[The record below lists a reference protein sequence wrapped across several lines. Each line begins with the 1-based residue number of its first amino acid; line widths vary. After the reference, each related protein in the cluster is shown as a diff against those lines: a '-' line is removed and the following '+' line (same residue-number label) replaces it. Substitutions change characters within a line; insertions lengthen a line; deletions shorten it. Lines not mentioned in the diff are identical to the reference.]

1 MSESEWV
8 ILIEEDVIV
17 NIIKKYYAR
26 IYLFP
31 NFTYCKMCIRI
42 ILKNI
47 EKKKLVIQNKIT
59 TCTPLLRA
67 QGYFTNAT
75 VGPSVIVKKA
85 LIASFYIEF
94 ADLPEVYKEAG
105 RSTHYPSDLS

>member
-1 MSESEWV
+1 MHGSTYFRTLLAVRCALELFWRISKK
-8 ILIEEDVIV
+8 IL
-17 NIIKKYYAR
+17 
-26 IYLFP
+26 
-31 NFTYCKMCIRI
+31 
-42 ILKNI
+42 
-47 EKKKLVIQNKIT
+47 NKIT
-59 TCTPLLRA
+59 TWTPLLRA
-67 QGYFTNAT
+67 HGNFTNAT

>member
-1 MSESEWV
+1 MHGSTYFRTLLTVRCALELFW
-8 ILIEEDVIV
+8 
-17 NIIKKYYAR
+17 R
-26 IYLFP
+26 IS
-31 NFTYCKMCIRI
+31 
-42 ILKNI
+42 
-47 EKKKLVIQNKIT
+47 KKKLVIQNKIT

-67 QGYFTNAT
+67 HGYFTNAT

>member
-1 MSESEWV
+1 M
-8 ILIEEDVIV
+8 

-31 NFTYCKMCIRI
+31 NFNCCKMCIRI

-47 EKKKLVIQNKIT
+47 EKKKLLIQNKIT

-67 QGYFTNAT
+67 HGYFTNAT